1 MKIKEELIYSLI
13 FTDEVDYIIDI
24 SQYIDDIYKYDKFV
38 DEIKKVLKKSKVG
51 IIKEK
56 IDVDNKT
63 VKWTLKVK
71 K

>member
-1 MKIKEELIYSLI
+1 MKSKEELIYSLI

-24 SQYIDDIYKYDKFV
+24 CQYIEDYRYDKFV
-38 DEIKKVLKKSKVG
+38 DEIKKVLKKSKVA

-56 IDVDNKT
+56 IDVDSRNI
-63 VKWTLKVK
+63 KWTLKVK